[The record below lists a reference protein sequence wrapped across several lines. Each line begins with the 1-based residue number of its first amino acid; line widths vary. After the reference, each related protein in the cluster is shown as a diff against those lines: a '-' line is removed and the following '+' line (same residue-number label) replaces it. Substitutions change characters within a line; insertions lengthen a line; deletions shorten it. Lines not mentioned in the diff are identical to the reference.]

1 MPFGDKLA
9 HGNPEIKSIYF
20 MLLIAPV
27 LMRRSVFA
35 VPSHATGLIRALLG
49 FEPMQRA
56 PRRLDAYVKL
66 FTGCLLHVL
75 TSCFGEE
82 VRVFALRLSSK
93 WSSPRKTTYAL
104 AKAVAFPVK
113 SAHTAALG
121 RCALHGVLT
130 GAQHALHYA

>member
-1 MPFGDKLA
+1 
-9 HGNPEIKSIYF
+9 
-20 MLLIAPV
+20 
-27 LMRRSVFA
+27 MRRSVFA

-82 VRVFALRLSSK
+82 VRIFALCLSTK
-93 WSSPRKTTYAL
+93 WSSPYKTTYAL
-104 AKAVAFPVK
+104 AKAVSYPVK
-113 SAHTAALG
+113 SAHTAAFG
-121 RCALHGVLT
+121 RCPLHWVRTGFGQALQSTRSVSVPPSTQLVW
-130 GAQHALHYA
+130 L